1 MSREAAEGESPPLAA
16 CCALLLAALVQ
27 RGVSTL
33 ESLRWRGGNE
43 LKTYHLVC
51 VFGGVFACI
60 VYCVFSSF
68 SLTRLSPFFSN
79 SSLEFRGMFSGV
91 SGGNLAVGSASAQV
105 WQSHRFAHCA
115 FHWARS
121 LGSPLEPEAR
131 RKENRHMS
139 ETHVDT
145 RTQQNPN
152 SNSALNPRGTT
163 SRIPMHFP
171 MLHPCCIHTR
181 NQTTS
186 VSFYTTLSAH
196 HNHNHNHNHNQNTPS
211 FLIALWAVGKSL
223 FQLQLGSKIA

>member
-1 MSREAAEGESPPLAA
+1 MGDRGTVVGVLRPRVSREAAEGESPPLAA

-51 VFGGVFACI
+51 VFVFGGVFACI

-121 LGSPLEPEAR
+121 LVTGQPSR
-131 RKENRHMS
+131 TRSQKKRK
-139 ETHVDT
+139 
-145 RTQQNPN
+145 
-152 SNSALNPRGTT
+152 
-163 SRIPMHFP
+163 
-171 MLHPCCIHTR
+171 
-181 NQTTS
+181 
-186 VSFYTTLSAH
+186 
-196 HNHNHNHNHNQNTPS
+196 
-211 FLIALWAVGKSL
+211 
-223 FQLQLGSKIA
+223 

>member
-1 MSREAAEGESPPLAA
+1 M
-16 CCALLLAALVQ
+16 
-27 RGVSTL
+27 
-33 ESLRWRGGNE
+33 
-43 LKTYHLVC
+43 
-51 VFGGVFACI
+51 
-60 VYCVFSSF
+60 YCVFSSF

-163 SRIPMHFP
+163 SRTPMHFP

-186 VSFYTTLSAH
+186 VSFGLVWVGLGWDSGWDCGARVGFSHRESAFPDPL
-196 HNHNHNHNHNQNTPS
+196 NY
-211 FLIALWAVGKSL
+211 
-223 FQLQLGSKIA
+223 